1 MNPKKEGESVKKNL
15 LLAATLMMG
24 IMFMG
29 CEMEPR
35 IPCVEW
41 DLLGFGTDMCAFIDE
56 EGAGPECNMAKTIAT
71 ELECQIAV
79 NQWPDIPDFIK
90 RLMLDEICANI
101 AEADVGVCS
110 ELGLTGAV
118 CAEGPDCVSGV
129 CTDGQCE

>member
-1 MNPKKEGESVKKNL
+1 MKKSL

-24 IMFMG
+24 MMFMG

-41 DLLGFGTDMCAFIDE
+41 DLLGLGLDIDMCAFINE
-56 EGAGPECNMAKTIAT
+56 EGAGPECNMAKNIAT
-71 ELECQIAV
+71 ELECQLAV
-79 NQWPDIPDFIK
+79 NQWPDLPEWIK
-90 RLMLDEICANI
+90 QLILDEVCPNI

-118 CAEGPDCVSGV
+118 CAEGPDCESGV
-129 CTDGQCE
+129 CADGQCE